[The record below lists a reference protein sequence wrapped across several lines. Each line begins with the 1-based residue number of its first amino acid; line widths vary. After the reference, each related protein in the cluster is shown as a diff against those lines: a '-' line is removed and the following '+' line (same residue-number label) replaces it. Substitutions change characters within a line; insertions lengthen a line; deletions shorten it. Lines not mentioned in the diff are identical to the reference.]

1 MHKARSEHSWEATVD
16 GGGHVRR
23 TCVYEW
29 NGEATRN
36 ETWTFEL
43 GGRGTLRGSGHG
55 VTHGRGSMDCGPEM
69 TRDTPYDWDEGKP
82 LPVVWRVRKR

>member
-55 VTHGRGSMDCGPEM
+55 
-69 TRDTPYDWDEGKP
+69 
-82 LPVVWRVRKR
+82 